1 MPNYRLLIEYDGR
14 SFNGWQ
20 RQKLT
25 SNTIQEKIE
34 NAICT
39 LTRTDS
45 VKLTVAG
52 RTDAGVSAL
61 NQVANFQC
69 HDGLESREFLHS
81 INSLLP
87 KEITIK
93 KIQIAGNEFSA
104 RYSAIGREYFYR
116 CTTVRRSIDCDF
128 YYHVKHVPDENK
140 ICEFL
145 KYVNGLRYFK
155 SFCKNKTDKRNFE
168 CNINYFS
175 LELKPESD
183 ELMFTI
189 SADRFLH
196 SMIRALIGCALDI
209 SRGRFGLDEVIS
221 KAGIGESFNVYY
233 LPATPL
239 ILNKIYYSN
248 E

>member
-1 MPNYRLLIEYDGR
+1 MPNYKLLIEYDGR

-61 NQVANFQC
+61 NQVANFQS
-69 HDGLESREFLHS
+69 HEGLNSKEFLHS

-93 KIQIAGNEFSA
+93 DIQIAGNEFSA

-128 YYHVKHVPDENK
+128 YYHVKHIPDEK
-140 ICEFL
+140 AIRGFL
-145 KYVNGLRYFK
+145 EYVQGLRYFK
-155 SFCKNKTDKRNFE
+155 SFCKNKVDKRNFE
-168 CNINYFS
+168 CNINIFS
-175 LELKPESD
+175 LELKPESN
-183 ELMFTI
+183 ELLFTV
-189 SADRFLH
+189 SSDRFLH

-209 SRGRFGLDEVIS
+209 SRGRFSLDEVIS
-221 KAGIGESFNVYY
+221 KAGSGESFNVYY

>member
-93 KIQIAGNEFSA
+93 DIQIAGNEFSA

-128 YYHVKHVPDENK
+128 YHHVKHVPDENK

-155 SFCKNKTDKRNFE
+155 SFCKNKVDKRNFE
-168 CNINYFS
+168 CNIKNFS

-221 KAGIGESFNVYY
+221 KAGIGESFNVYD